1 MESWTEGWPDE
12 DANRDRNI
20 KRARRRKSRGL
31 LAVVCLFLIVWLILM
46 YVTRYVEINIGSA
59 QIPLYGVL
67 AVPAVLFPVVIW
79 TLSKRKGSLTV
90 EEESNKMKAQFN
102 DAPVHNRL

>member
-1 MESWTEGWPDE
+1 MEGWSEEWPNE
-12 DANRDRNI
+12 DANRDRHI
-20 KRARRRKSRGL
+20 TRARRRKSRGL

-46 YVTRYVEINIGSA
+46 YVTRYVEINIGST

-79 TLSKRKGSLTV
+79 TLSKRKGSLTK
-90 EEESNKMKAQFN
+90 EEASNKWKAQFN
-102 DAPVHNRL
+102 DAPVHHRL